1 MERRIAPSAGEG
13 ELPSVL
19 KGDSVSLYRTSKPL
33 GDALFITTVARELRR
48 RKPSLRVHVKTHW
61 PALFVN
67 NPDVAS
73 VVAIR
78 EPFVPDGG
86 FPIVYEEPWPP
97 PRRRHV
103 LQTICERL
111 GLDGPLEART
121 YYAPTEVERQ
131 RAEEIRPPDG
141 RPLVV
146 VHPFSGFF
154 AARTKQW
161 HFSHWKQFLDLIP
174 PEIETVRFGNSD
186 EPATPTERPRHRDIL
201 GADLRIVAALLESAD
216 AFVGQESGMAHLA
229 TALRVPSVVI
239 FTGYVPPD
247 VFGYPQNVNLGPDL
261 PYAPCWQGNGCP
273 PCGGEICTR
282 AVQPEAVLSSLLEVL
297 AKKRARRP

>member
-1 MERRIAPSAGEG
+1 MSLGILSREPWSPYANLPRRLPPVDFPGRNRGQSRHQRREMERRIAPSAGEG

-73 VVAIR
+73 VAAIR

-121 YYAPTEVERQ
+121 YYPPTEGERQ

-146 VHPFSGFF
+146 VHPF
-154 AARTKQW
+154 
-161 HFSHWKQFLDLIP
+161 
-174 PEIETVRFGNSD
+174 
-186 EPATPTERPRHRDIL
+186 
-201 GADLRIVAALLESAD
+201 
-216 AFVGQESGMAHLA
+216 
-229 TALRVPSVVI
+229 
-239 FTGYVPPD
+239 
-247 VFGYPQNVNLGPDL
+247 
-261 PYAPCWQGNGCP
+261 
-273 PCGGEICTR
+273 
-282 AVQPEAVLSSLLEVL
+282 
-297 AKKRARRP
+297 